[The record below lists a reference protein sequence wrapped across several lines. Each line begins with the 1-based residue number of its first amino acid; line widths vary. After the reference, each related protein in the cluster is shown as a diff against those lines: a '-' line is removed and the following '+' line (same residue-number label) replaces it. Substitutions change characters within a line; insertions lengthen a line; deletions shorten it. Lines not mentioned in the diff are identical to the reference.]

1 MNHKIEELKHE
12 ITEIM
17 DGIASAWLKVDELR
31 CLKENWDG
39 RGAQPISETAII
51 NLLRLM
57 KLCPKLIKWQVS
69 PGVNGDIF
77 MNYKGENVL
86 SGGIV
91 LLPNNKYVYYAE
103 GENEG
108 CRGGEFK
115 FSPKQV
121 KKLMID
127 MERGRLVK

>member
-1 MNHKIEELKHE
+1 MSHKIEELKHE

-31 CLKENWDG
+31 RLEENWDYY
-39 RGAQPISETAII
+39 GAQPISETAII

-57 KLCPKLIKWQVS
+57 KLFPKLTKWQVS
-69 PGVNGDIF
+69 PGVNGDIY

-86 SGGIV
+86 SGGII
-91 LLPNNKYVYYAE
+91 LLPNNKCICYAE
-103 GENEG
+103 GENEI
-108 CRGGEFK
+108 CRVGEFK

-121 KKLMID
+121 KKMMID